1 MQLSKL
7 ELQMISGSLNYFI
20 TRAKE
25 LKLDEDLSDYENLKA
40 KIDSAK
46 ED

>member
-1 MQLSKL
+1 MQLSKHEL
-7 ELQMISGSLNYFI
+7 EMISGSLNYFI

-25 LKLDEDLSDYENLKA
+25 LKIDEDLSDYETLKT

-46 ED
+46 EE